1 MMFNFSAALDSLK
14 NGEKVSRF
22 GWNGPGQ
29 YIEMQV
35 PDVHSKMSLHYLFIK
50 TVQGDLVPWLPSQ
63 SDLMSEDWYV
73 V

>member
-1 MMFNFSAALDSLK
+1 MMMGFDGALQMLK

-35 PDVHSKMSLHYLFIK
+35 PDTFSKMSLPYLFIK
-50 TVQGDLVPWLPSQ
+50 TVSGDLVPWAASQ
-63 SDLMSEDWYV
+63 TDVLAEDWYTV
-73 V
+73 